1 MLDSSKRSIKND
13 GQNVNDGINSKFMP
27 TCLERQ
33 VPTFGRFN
41 LSIADNCADKS
52 KVDEKTPEFRSD
64 GLAGRRVN

>member
-13 GQNVNDGINSKFMP
+13 GQNVNDRSKFTP
-27 TCLERQ
+27 TCLEQQ
-33 VPTFGRFN
+33 VPTLGRFN

>member
-1 MLDSSKRSIKND
+1 
-13 GQNVNDGINSKFMP
+13 MP

-33 VPTFGRFN
+33 VPTLGRFN